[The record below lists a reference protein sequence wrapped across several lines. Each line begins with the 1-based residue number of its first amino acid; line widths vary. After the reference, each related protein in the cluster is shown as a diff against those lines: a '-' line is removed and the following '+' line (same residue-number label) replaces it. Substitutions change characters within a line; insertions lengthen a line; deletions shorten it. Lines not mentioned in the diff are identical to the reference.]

1 MVWCVEVGVD
11 WWVVEDDSLSI
22 YPFSV
27 AQRVSVLAVWV
38 DDRLRV
44 ESFLV
49 ESLVSLYVGNFIEC
63 RTLPKVGNLSCLWR
77 SIVNLYSEMLPFSSL
92 VVGEVLLFLIMIGW
106 WSEDLVRVC
115 VVWQY
120 TVLWVPK
127 FPLLLCVQ
135 MCCLIFSPRFL
146 CIFFFSSFC
155 LCWGPHSR
163 WWKCQDGL
171 DIGLGGTKVV
181 V

>member
-1 MVWCVEVGVD
+1 MGYVEK
-11 WWVVEDDSLSI
+11 DSLSI
-22 YPFSV
+22 CPFPV
-27 AQRVSVLAVWV
+27 TWRVLVLAVWV

-92 VVGEVLLFLIMIGW
+92 IVGEVLWFLILVGW

-115 VVWQY
+115 VFWQC

-146 CIFFFSSFC
+146 CIFFFFFFLFMLGSAFP
-155 LCWGPHSR
+155 LMKMSR
-163 WWKCQDGL
+163 WARYWFRWH
-171 DIGLGGTKVV
+171 
-181 V
+181 